1 MDCIADGMGV
11 ENRGAIDVVANR
23 ALATTPAMRIN
34 ISAQAAANKPGRARF
49 HGNGMGAGATA
60 SRRTASMTEAANPEE
75 GRISSSRE
83 RTRSISFSL
92 CPTSLCP
99 ITGFIKPPSSA
110 ARPGAAAVCPAAV
123 PAREIISP
131 SPCPRAIP
139 GCAPR
144 REHPSRENKKASA
157 LRDTWP
163 ARRVRPGAP
172 LDHDRGP
179 RALHPK
185 RGSPP
190 VPQHLAAERF
200 LPGYAAVPNDKDSSP
215 GQKARWKTRHP
226 CATVQARDTPAERLL
241 APFPPRVHDRGI
253 TVTRS

>member
-1 MDCIADGMGV
+1 MDCTADGMDV
-11 ENRGAIDVVANR
+11 ENCGEIDVVANR
-23 ALATTPAMRIN
+23 ALAATPAMRIN

-49 HGNGMGAGATA
+49 HGNGIGGGATA

-75 GRISSSRE
+75 GRISSSRK
-83 RTRSISFSL
+83 RMRSISFSL

-99 ITGFIKPPSSA
+99 ITGFIKPPSTA
-110 ARPGAAAVCPAAV
+110 ARPGAAEVCPAAV
-123 PAREIISP
+123 PAREIASP

-163 ARRVRPGAP
+163 ARQALPGAP
-172 LDHDRGP
+172 LDRDRDP

-190 VPQHLAAERF
+190 VRQCLAAERF
-200 LPGYAAVPNDKDSSP
+200 LPGYAAVPNDRDSSP
-215 GQKARWKTRHP
+215 GQRASSKTRHP
-226 CATVQARDTPAERLL
+226 CATERAPDKRAERPP
-241 APFPPRVHDRGI
+241 APFPPPVHDHG
-253 TVTRS
+253 RSGR